1 MITWTGPVR
10 VFACLEPTDMRK
22 SFDGLCGVVELGM
35 GRLVETGSLFLFF
48 NRRRDRVKI
57 LQAVEDGMVLFYKR
71 LERGTFE
78 LPAAPTDASGSSLE
92 MRAGDL
98 SLLLAGIDLS
108 SVRHR
113 RWWRQPA
120 AREALP
126 LAGTTGVCQG

>member
-1 MITWTGPVR
+1 MMTWTGAVQ

-22 SFDGLCGVVELGM
+22 SFDGLCGVVEL
-35 GRLVETGSLFLFF
+35 GSLFLFF

-57 LQAVEDGMVLFYKR
+57 LQAVEDGMVLIYKR

-78 LPAAPTDASGSSLE
+78 MPSCPDGTSGTSLE

-113 RWWRQPA
+113 KWWRQPPI
-120 AREALP
+120 EANS
-126 LAGTTGVCQG
+126 LACGAGC

>member
-1 MITWTGPVR
+1 MLSIALPPTILLHT
-10 VFACLEPTDMRK
+10 APTDMRK
-22 SFDGLCGVVELGM
+22 SFEGLCGVVELGM
-35 GRLVETGSLFLFF
+35 GRRLDAGSLFLFF

-57 LQAVEDGMVLFYKR
+57 LQAVEDGMILFYKR

-78 LPAAPTDASGSSLE
+78 LPASPAGAPGSGLE

-120 AREALP
+120 AREAFP
-126 LAGTTGVCQG
+126 CAGVTGV